1 MQEILKQYPT
11 LHEIVSCTSRPK
23 RENEIDGINYYF
35 HTKDSFEKMIKNN
48 EMLEYTIFNDWYYGT
63 GLESID
69 KNKINIGV
77 FNPAGVEDLF
87 YNINIDLRI
96 YYIVASDKIR
106 LLRQLNREE
115 NPNVNEIVRRYST
128 DKDDFLTIEDRVQI
142 RYKILNDE
150 NNLIT
155 DCAEKILIDC
165 DEWMREG
172 TID

>member
-1 MQEILKQYPT
+1 
-11 LHEIVSCTSRPK
+11 
-23 RENEIDGINYYF
+23 
-35 HTKDSFEKMIKNN
+35 MIKNN

-106 LLRQLNREE
+106 LLR
-115 NPNVNEIVRRYST
+115 
-128 DKDDFLTIEDRVQI
+128 
-142 RYKILNDE
+142 
-150 NNLIT
+150 
-155 DCAEKILIDC
+155 
-165 DEWMREG
+165 
-172 TID
+172 